1 MAAPHAAVARCRSKG
16 VGPCLHVF
24 FFTKERSHTINLK
37 LYPRFAFFFSI
48 IYPPSPLMYLEI
60 IQFFYDFF
68 FFVIAYVLNVER
80 VFLNAF
86 A

>member
-1 MAAPHAAVARCRSKG
+1 
-16 VGPCLHVF
+16 
-24 FFTKERSHTINLK
+24 
-37 LYPRFAFFFSI
+37 
-48 IYPPSPLMYLEI
+48 MYLEI
-60 IQFFYDFF
+60 IQIFYDTF